1 MNLFSYSNKILTQYV
16 SVLKEAN
23 ILKNISQDDIVNSI
37 HNILT
42 KYEFNITK
50 NDNMIVYQDLLDQLN
65 LDDSI
70 KNEALKLNL
79 GLEDDY

>member
-1 MNLFSYSNKILTQYV
+1 MNLYSYSNKILTQYI

-70 KNEALKLNL
+70 KNEALILTFLN
-79 GLEDDY
+79 ET